1 MFNKQ
6 KEEFKKDIKQ
16 EISEL
21 MNNGKVLSIGIMA
34 VGCLTVGYILGS
46 VTASAMY
53 RTMLEVNRWYS

>member
-53 RTMLEVNRWYS
+53 RTMLEVNR

>member
-6 KEEFKKDIKQ
+6 KEELKKDIKQ

-34 VGCLTVGYILGS
+34 IGCLTVGYILGS
-46 VTASAMY
+46 ITTGAMY
-53 RTMLEVNRWYS
+53 RTMVTVAR

>member
-6 KEEFKKDIKQ
+6 KEELKKDIKQ

-46 VTASAMY
+46 VTVSAMY
-53 RTMLEVNRWYS
+53 RTMLEVNR

>member
-53 RTMLEVNRWYS
+53 RTMIEVNR

>member
-6 KEEFKKDIKQ
+6 KEELKKDIKQ

-53 RTMLEVNRWYS
+53 RTMLEVNR

>member
-34 VGCLTVGYILGS
+34 IGCLTVGYILGS
-46 VTASAMY
+46 ITTVAMY
-53 RTMLEVNRWYS
+53 RTMVTVAR